1 MLSLDLL
8 KGADELNNTVQS
20 GEDVEEI
27 ERLIAERAAAKK
39 ERNFSKADEIR
50 DTLSKMGIT
59 IKDTREGTVWSRNG
73 L

>member
-50 DTLSKMGIT
+50 DTLLKMGIT

>member
-27 ERLIAERAAAKK
+27 ERLIAERTAAKK

-50 DTLSKMGIT
+50 DTLTKRGIT
-59 IKDTREGTVWSRNG
+59 IIDTPTGPTWKRN
-73 L
+73 

>member
-1 MLSLDLL
+1 MLSLDLF
-8 KGADELNNTVQS
+8 KGGDELNNTVQS